1 MKQGEVQIYKNI
13 GTIQMSKTEDGD
25 KCYIYTHFFSGKS
38 YEEDTIKGAREM
50 LDYEHRQAQEI
61 QQAIRVLSRHSYKVY
76 KEIA

>member
-25 KCYIYTHFFSGKS
+25 KCYVYTHFFSGKS

-50 LDYEHRQAQEI
+50 LDYEDRQAQEI